1 MFMFDK
7 KEFKKLIFARKNTDD
22 MDDFAIDI
30 AWKNTIN
37 YVCQDNKTFK
47 GFLQYIR
54 IEMTVE
60 EYAYLSEISL
70 DLSGI
75 TVSLEFTDAFKSLAE
90 KYPKETADYYIA
102 RFIRD
107 AEYVVNFFLKE
118 GEKVRA
124 DHLKRW
130 FDDDPDF
137 IEPYLTKKYT
147 EE

>member
-1 MFMFDK
+1 MFNK
-7 KEFKKLIFARKNTDD
+7 EEFKRLIFARRNTYHI
-22 MDDFAIDI
+22 DDFAVDI
-30 AWKNTIN
+30 ACKNTIG
-37 YVCQDNKTFK
+37 YVCQDKSTFEEFIEYIKT
-47 GFLQYIR
+47 
-54 IEMTVE
+54 EMTAD
-60 EYAYLSEISL
+60 EYIYLSEISMN
-70 DLSGI
+70 LSGI
-75 TVSLEFTDAFKSLAE
+75 TVSLEFAEAFKSLAK

-102 RFIRD
+102 RFIQD

-147 EE
+147 

>member
-1 MFMFDK
+1 MFNK
-7 KEFKKLIFARKNTDD
+7 EEFKRLILARKNTDYI
-22 MDDFAIDI
+22 DDFAIDI
-30 AWKNTIN
+30 ACKNTIS
-37 YVCQDNKTFK
+37 YVCKDKSTFEEFIEYIKT
-47 GFLQYIR
+47 
-54 IEMTVE
+54 EMTGE
-60 EYAYLSEISL
+60 EYVYLSEIAD

-75 TVSLEFTDAFKSLAE
+75 TISLEFVEAFKSLAE

-107 AEYVVNFFLKE
+107 AEYIVNFFLKE
-118 GEKVRA
+118 GEKVRV

-147 EE
+147 

>member
-1 MFMFDK
+1 MFMFNK
-7 KEFKKLIFARKNTDD
+7 EEFKRLNAKRDEIIDNEFLL
-22 MDDFAIDI
+22 DI
-30 AWKNTIN
+30 AWKNTIS
-37 YVCQDNKTFK
+37 YVCQDKNTFEEFIEYIKT
-47 GFLQYIR
+47 
-54 IEMTVE
+54 EMTGE
-60 EYAYLSEISL
+60 EYINLSEISM

-75 TVSLEFTDAFKSLAE
+75 TVSLEFADAFKSLAK

-102 RFIRD
+102 RFIQD

-118 GEKVRA
+118 GKKVRA

-147 EE
+147 

>member
-1 MFMFDK
+1 MFNK
-7 KEFKKLIFARKNTDD
+7 EEFKRLIFARKNTDD
-22 MDDFAIDI
+22 IDDFAVDI

-37 YVCQDNKTFK
+37 YVCQDNETFND
-47 GFLQYIR
+47 FVQYIKT
-54 IEMTVE
+54 EMTGD
-60 EYAYLSEISL
+60 EYVYLSEIA
-70 DLSGI
+70 DDVSGI
-75 TVSLEFTDAFKSLAE
+75 TVSLEFVEAFKSLAK

-118 GEKVRA
+118 GEKVRV

-147 EE
+147 